1 MPEIRTVRLDPPQ
14 PCGIVDPVSRQ
25 ICGRPAV
32 SATVEAAPVQ
42 VVGPA
47 GFLLVL
53 PICDGCARIGQS
65 IRQRTA
71 SQPPIVTVTTMS
83 VVLPDHPSPGA
94 LREAASIIDQEIRR
108 LQRDAGILRERADE
122 IAARN

>member
-14 PCGIVDPVSRQ
+14 PCGIVDPLSRQ
-25 ICGRPAV
+25 ICGQPAT

-42 VVGPA
+42 MVGPV

-53 PICDGCARIGQS
+53 PICSSCARAGQAV
-65 IRQRTA
+65 RQRTGPGVA
-71 SQPPIVTVTTMS
+71 VTVTTMS

-94 LREAASIIDQEIRR
+94 LREAALIIDQETQR